1 MFVVHLLSLNFVF
14 QTKASVDAVHLLFT
28 FSQPVNLSH
37 SFFKGKM
44 GLTAAK
50 PKN

>member
-1 MFVVHLLSLNFVF
+1 MFVIHLLSFNFVF
-14 QTKASVDAVHLLFT
+14 QTKALVDAVLYLAFT
-28 FSQPVNLSH
+28 LRQPVNLSY

-50 PKN
+50 P